1 MNIIK
6 IILIGIIILFIYR
19 IKNNE
24 NFANIINLVNDN
36 NKKKNIKKNKN
47 INKYNEK
54 NSIDIELD
62 DLLSENNTSINNDL
76 LSSNLSSESSIT
88 NIKNTKKEKNIYN
101 IQYNYNFIDVI
112 NSIKYLQSNRTIF
125 NKESSPVKYYK
136 MSSSEQN
143 NLSNMFVSKLNEYIR
158 KKIIIPSNVK
168 SGWEKVQ
175 QKLGIPTLYNNEVFK
190 SNLNIYKIN
199 SSGKYVTQNQTKY
212 VLNITFEKENIK
224 ERIVMDI
231 SIIENKKKNLTIQNI
246 FIVGYTDLDK
256 YNFDTHNTLNYDIA
270 KENSSDKFNELT
282 DATEIQK
289 HLYNRYKK
297 IICHEKRNKLKIDP
311 NGSVYRQDLPYNNEI
326 KC

>member
-1 MNIIK
+1 MYPSTAVVPA
-6 IILIGIIILFIYR
+6 LPP
-19 IKNNE
+19 
-24 NFANIINLVNDN
+24 
-36 NKKKNIKKNKN
+36 
-47 INKYNEK
+47 
-54 NSIDIELD
+54 
-62 DLLSENNTSINNDL
+62 
-76 LSSNLSSESSIT
+76 IT
-88 NIKNTKKEKNIYN
+88 AM
-101 IQYNYNFIDVI
+101 
-112 NSIKYLQSNRTIF
+112 S
-125 NKESSPVKYYK
+125 KESSPVKYYK

-311 NGSVYRQDLPYNNEI
+311 NGSVYRNDLPYNDDV